1 MRKLLTLAGL
11 GAALTYFF
19 DPQSGARRRA
29 TARDRVLGFF
39 RHRGRDLGRAAG
51 NVKSEAYGVAQ
62 KAKHMRGEDKLVD
75 PDDTTLAHKVET
87 EIFRDP
93 DVPKGQINVNAEDGV
108 VILRGEVERPELIKD
123 LEEKTR
129 SVQGVKGVEN
139 LLHVPGQ
146 EAEMHQAHQPES

>member
-11 GAALTYFF
+11 GAAFTYFF
-19 DPQSGARRRA
+19 DPQNGAARRNV
-29 TARDRVLGFF
+29 TRDRILAFF
-39 RHRGRDLGRAAG
+39 RRRGRQVGRAAG
-51 NVKSEAYGVAQ
+51 GVQAEAYGVVQ
-62 KAKHMRGEDKLVD
+62 KAKHRKEEPKLED
-75 PDDTTLAHKVET
+75 PDDVTLARKVET

-108 VILRGEVERPELIKD
+108 VILRGEVERAELIAD

-139 LLHVPGQ
+139 FLHTPGV
-146 EAEMHQAHQPES
+146 EAEMHQSH

>member
-1 MRKLLTLAGL
+1 MRKLLTMVGL

-19 DPQSGARRRA
+19 DPQQGARRRNV
-29 TARDRVLGFF
+29 TRDRVLAFF
-39 RHRGRDLGRAAG
+39 RQRGRQLERAGRGVQA
-51 NVKSEAYGVAQ
+51 EAYGAVQ
-62 KAKHMRGEDKLVD
+62 KAKHRKEEEKLD
-75 PDDTTLAHKVET
+75 TDDVTLARKVET

-108 VILRGEVERPELIKD
+108 VILRGEVERPELIAD

-139 LLHVPGQ
+139 LLHTPGA
-146 EAEMHQAHQPES
+146 EAPMHQAH

>member
-29 TARDRVLGFF
+29 MARDRTLAFF
-39 RHRGRDLGRAAG
+39 RRRGQDVGRAAG
-51 NVKSEAYGVAQ
+51 TVQAEAGGLVK
-62 KAKHMRGEDKLVD
+62 KATHLKEQEKPD
-75 PDDTTLAHKVET
+75 PDDATLTRKVET

-108 VILRGEVERPELIKD
+108 VVLRGEVERPELIRD

-139 LLHVPGQ
+139 LLHVPGA
-146 EAEMHQAHQPES
+146 EAEMHQAH

>member
-29 TARDRVLGFF
+29 MTRDRTLAFF
-39 RHRGRDLGRAAG
+39 RRRGRQVDRAAG
-51 NVKSEAYGVAQ
+51 SVQAEAQGLVQ
-62 KAKHMRGEDKLVD
+62 KAKHLKAKEKLAD
-75 PDDTTLAHKVET
+75 PNDATLARKVET

-93 DVPKGQINVNAEDGV
+93 DVPKGRIDVNAENGV
-108 VILRGEVERPELIKD
+108 VILRGEVENEKLIKD
-123 LEEKTR
+123 LEKRTR

-139 LLHVPGQ
+139 LLHVPGH
-146 EAEMHQAHQPES
+146 EAEMHQAH

>member
-29 TARDRVLGFF
+29 MARDRALAFVQ
-39 RHRGRDLGRAAG
+39 RA
-51 NVKSEAYGVAQ
+51 KQ
-62 KAKHMRGEDKLVD
+62 LKAKEKVAD
-75 PDDTTLAHKVET
+75 PNDATLARKVET

-93 DVPKGQINVNAEDGV
+93 DVPKARIDVNAEDGV
-108 VILRGEVERPELIKD
+108 VILRGEVENETLIKD
-123 LEEKTR
+123 LEERTR

-139 LLHVPGQ
+139 LLHVSG
-146 EAEMHQAHQPES
+146 

>member
-1 MRKLLTLAGL
+1 MRKLLTLVGL

-19 DPQSGARRRA
+19 DQQSGARRRA
-29 TARDRVLGFF
+29 LARDRTLAFF
-39 RHRGRDLGRAAG
+39 RRRGRQVGRAAG
-51 NVKSEAYGVAQ
+51 NVQAEAQGLAQ
-62 KAKHMRGEDKLVD
+62 KAKHMRKDDQREA

-139 LLHVPGQ
+139 LLHVPGT
-146 EAEMHQAHQPES
+146 EAQMHQAH